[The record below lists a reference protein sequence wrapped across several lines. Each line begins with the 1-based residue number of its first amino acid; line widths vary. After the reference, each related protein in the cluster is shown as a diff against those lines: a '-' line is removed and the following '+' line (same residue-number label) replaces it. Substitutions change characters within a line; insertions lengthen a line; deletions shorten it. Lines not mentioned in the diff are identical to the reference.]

1 MPILMDKTE
10 WEVTL
15 ADARRSDRVWMQQV
29 DGKSGGCLIP
39 LPADGAFRVIFVEIP
54 SAGEREQ
61 NPKDNVR
68 PRIRDFI
75 GYGAKFHKLRTTEE
89 WMEELRE
96 GEEK

>member
-1 MPILMDKTE
+1 MPILMGKTE
-10 WEVTL
+10 WEVAL
-15 ADARRSDRVWMQQV
+15 EDARRSDRVWMQQV
-29 DGKSGGCLIP
+29 DGKSGGGFIP

-61 NPKDNVR
+61 KDNVR